1 MKSLIRL
8 LVLSA
13 LVFSFAS
20 QSFSQ
25 ETFPRN
31 GVADHREGLYAFT
44 NATIYKSWNEK
55 LDNATLVIR
64 KGRVEAVGQG
74 IAVPPGAVVIDA
86 KGKTIYPSFIEL
98 VSDYGMPKERPGGD
112 SGGGSWFNRRSV
124 HTAEDRGAHA
134 WNDALKPEFD
144 AAEVFKTDDKTAGDF
159 RKAGFGAVLTH
170 KRDGISRGSSALV
183 TLSDEREHEVIVKER
198 VGHHLSFRKGTAK
211 VTYPTSLM
219 GAIALLRQTYYDGKW
234 YAEVGRKEEVN
245 LSLEAWNDVL
255 GLRQFFEVGDKL
267 EVLRA
272 ARLGKEF
279 GITYTI
285 VGNGDEYQRLNEIKA
300 TGSPLVI
307 PVNFPDAY
315 DVEDPYD
322 ALSVSLAQMKHWE
335 LAPTNPARLEKAGMQ
350 FAITSEGVQR
360 KSDFIGKVKEAIKN
374 GLSKEQA
381 LKALTYTPAE
391 LTGSLDELGSLEK
404 GKLANF
410 IITNGDIFGDKT
422 KIYHNW
428 IKGKPFVFKDLTA
441 PDLEGEYMLTIADMA
456 YKLAVS
462 EDGDNFKMAIVVD
475 DSTKIDVK
483 NKISDGRITLSFKPD
498 SLSKMM
504 RLSGTINADSWMGT
518 GQDGNGNWVQWKA
531 TRSGDLQKDEAK
543 PEGRRGRRGNR
554 GGGDDTQ
561 TQMGEVTYPFTAFG
575 WTERPKPQTYVLK
588 NATVWTCDDLGVLE
602 NTDVLIKDG
611 KIAQI
616 ARNIN
621 RDDAIQIDAT
631 GKHVTPGIID
641 EHTHIAASRGINEG
655 AQASSAEVRIGD
667 VVDSEDIDIYRQL
680 SGGVTCAQILH
691 GSANPIGGQSA
702 IIKFRWGFSPEEMKY
717 EHAKPFI
724 KFALGENVKRS
735 RSSSNDRFPDSR
747 MGVEQVYVDYFTEA
761 KKYGELKR
769 SGKPFRTDIELECLL
784 EILESKRFITCHSY
798 RQSEINML
806 MKVAEQFGFRVN
818 TFTHILEGYKV
829 ADKMAEHGVGGS
841 SFSDWWA
848 YKFEVYEAIPH
859 NGAIMHEQ
867 GVTVAFNSD
876 DAEMARRLN
885 QEAAK
890 AVRFGGVSEE
900 EALKFVTIN
909 PAKLLHIDDHTGS
922 LKVGKDADVVLWSDH
937 PLSVYAKAEMTFV
950 DGIKFFDRN
959 EDAKLRQQ
967 VADERNRLIQKML
980 EAKKNGNSTQRPS
993 WRRPR
998 HYHCDTMEDE
1008 G

>member
-1 MKSLIRL
+1 
-8 LVLSA
+8 
-13 LVFSFAS
+13 
-20 QSFSQ
+20 
-25 ETFPRN
+25 
-31 GVADHREGLYAFT
+31 
-44 NATIYKSWNEK
+44 
-55 LDNATLVIR
+55 
-64 KGRVEAVGQG
+64 
-74 IAVPPGAVVIDA
+74 
-86 KGKTIYPSFIEL
+86 
-98 VSDYGMPKERPGGD
+98 
-112 SGGGSWFNRRSV
+112 
-124 HTAEDRGAHA
+124 
-134 WNDALKPEFD
+134 
-144 AAEVFKTDDKTAGDF
+144 
-159 RKAGFGAVLTH
+159 
-170 KRDGISRGSSALV
+170 
-183 TLSDEREHEVIVKER
+183 
-198 VGHHLSFRKGTAK
+198 
-211 VTYPTSLM
+211 
-219 GAIALLRQTYYDGKW
+219 
-234 YAEVGRKEEVN
+234 
-245 LSLEAWNDVL
+245 
-255 GLRQFFEVGDKL
+255 
-267 EVLRA
+267 
-272 ARLGKEF
+272 
-279 GITYTI
+279 
-285 VGNGDEYQRLNEIKA
+285 
-300 TGSPLVI
+300 
-307 PVNFPDAY
+307 
-315 DVEDPYD
+315 
-322 ALSVSLAQMKHWE
+322 
-335 LAPTNPARLEKAGMQ
+335 
-350 FAITSEGVQR
+350 
-360 KSDFIGKVKEAIKN
+360 
-374 GLSKEQA
+374 
-381 LKALTYTPAE
+381 
-391 LTGSLDELGSLEK
+391 
-404 GKLANF
+404 
-410 IITNGDIFGDKT
+410 
-422 KIYHNW
+422 
-428 IKGKPFVFKDLTA
+428 
-441 PDLEGEYMLTIADMA
+441 
-456 YKLAVS
+456 
-462 EDGDNFKMAIVVD
+462 MAIVVD

>member
-1 MKSLIRL
+1 MKSLVQL
-8 LVLSA
+8 LVLMA

-20 QSFSQ
+20 PSYSQ

-64 KGRVEAVGQG
+64 QGRVEAVGQG
-74 IAVPPGAVVIDA
+74 IAIPAGAVVIDA
-86 KGKTIYPSFIEL
+86 KGKSIYPSFIEL
-98 VSDYGMPKERPGGD
+98 VSDYGMPQERPQGNQGAV
-112 SGGGSWFNRRSV
+112 SWFNRRSV
-124 HTAEDRGAHA
+124 HTAENRGAYS

-144 AAEVFKTDDKTAGDF
+144 AGAVFKTNEKVAADF
-159 RKAGFGAVLTH
+159 RKEGFGAVLTH

-219 GAIALLRQTYYDGKW
+219 GAIALLRQTYYDGQW

-245 LSLEAWNDVL
+245 LSLEAWNKVL

-267 EVLRA
+267 ELLRA

-279 GITYTI
+279 GVTYTI
-285 VGNGDEYQRLNEIKA
+285 VGNGDEYQRLHEIKA

-335 LAPTNPARLEKAGMQ
+335 LAPTNPGRLEKAGVN
-350 FAITSEGVQR
+350 FALTSDGLQR
-360 KSDFIGKVKEAIKN
+360 KSDFLAKVRTALDN

-391 LTGSLDELGSLEK
+391 LSGALDELGTLDK

-410 IITNGDIFGDKT
+410 IITNGDVFDEKT
-422 KIYHNW
+422 RIYHNW
-428 IKGKPFVFKDLTA
+428 IKGKPFVFKDLSTPELA
-441 PDLEGEYMLTIADMA
+441 GEYALSIGDMA
-456 YKLAVS
+456 YKLVVS
-462 EDGDNFKMAIVVD
+462 EDDDKFKMAIKVD
-475 DSTKIDVK
+475 DSTRIDVK

-498 SLSKMM
+498 SLSGMM
-504 RLSGTINADSWMGT
+504 RLSGTLSASSWMGT
-518 GQDGNGNWVQWKA
+518 GQDGKGLWVQWKA
-531 TRSGDLQKDEAK
+531 TRSGDLPSQDKTKKDRQGKHNDAPSAEL
-543 PEGRRGRRGNR
+543 
-554 GGGDDTQ
+554 
-561 TQMGEVTYPFTAFG
+561 GEITYPFTAFG
-575 WTERPKPQTYVLK
+575 WTERPRPQTYVLK
-588 NATVWTCDDLGVLE
+588 NATVWTCDELGVLE
-602 NTDVLIKDG
+602 HTDVLIKDG

-616 ARNIN
+616 APNIN

-702 IIKFRWGFSPEEMKY
+702 IIKFRWGFAPEEMKY
-717 EHAKPFI
+717 QHAKPFI

-747 MGVEQVYVDYFTEA
+747 MGVEQVYVDHFTEA
-761 KKYGELKR
+761 KKYGALKR
-769 SGKPFRTDIELECLL
+769 SGKPYRKDLELECLL

-829 ADKMAEHGVGGS
+829 ADKMARHGVGGS

-890 AVRFGGVSEE
+890 AVRFGGLSEE

-937 PLSVYAKAEMTFV
+937 PLSIYAKAEMTFV

-967 VADERNRLIQKML
+967 VAQERNRLIQKML
-980 EAKKNGNSTQRPS
+980 EAKKNGGKTQRPA
-993 WRRPR
+993 WRRPP
-998 HYHCDTMEDE
+998 HYHCDSMDDE

>member
-8 LVLSA
+8 LA
-13 LVFSFAS
+13 LNAFLLLLAL

-55 LDNATLVIR
+55 LENATLVIR
-64 KGRVEAVGQG
+64 NGRVEAIGQG
-74 IAVPPGAVVIDA
+74 IAIPAGAVLIDA
-86 KGKTIYPSFIEL
+86 KGKTIYPSFTEL
-98 VSDYGMPKERPGGD
+98 VSDYGMPKERPGQNAD
-112 SGGGSWFNRRSV
+112 AGSWFNRRSV
-124 HTAEDRGAHA
+124 HTAENRGAYS
-134 WNDALKPEFD
+134 WNDALKPEYD
-144 AAEVFKTDDKTAGDF
+144 AGSVFKTDNKTADDF
-159 RKAGFGAVLTH
+159 RKAGFGTVLTH

-183 TLSDEREHEVIVKER
+183 TLSDDREHEVIVKER
-198 VGHHLSFRKGTAK
+198 VGHHLSFQKGSAD
-211 VTYPTSLM
+211 VSYPSSLM
-219 GAIALLRQTYYDGKW
+219 GAIALLRQTYYDGQW
-234 YAEVGRKEEVN
+234 YPQVGRNEEVN
-245 LSLEAWNDVL
+245 LSLEAWNKVL
-255 GLRQFFEVGDKL
+255 GLKQFFEVGDKL
-267 EVLRA
+267 ELLRA
-272 ARLGKEF
+272 AKLGKEF
-279 GITYTI
+279 GVTYTI
-285 VGNGDEYQRLNEIKA
+285 VGNGDEYQRLNEVKA
-300 TGSPLVI
+300 TGSPLVV

-335 LAPTNPARLEKAGMQ
+335 LAPTNPGRLEKAGIN
-350 FAITSEGVQR
+350 FAMTSEGVQR
-360 KSDFIGKVKEAIKN
+360 KSDFLGKIRDAISN

-391 LTGSLDELGSLEK
+391 LCGSLEVIGTLEK

-410 IITNGDIFGDKT
+410 LITNGDIFGEKT

-428 IKGKPFVFKDLTA
+428 IKGKPFVFKDLSA
-441 PDLEGEYMLTIADMA
+441 PDLDGQYLLSIGDMA
-456 YKLAVS
+456 YNLVVK
-462 EDGDNFKMAIVVD
+462 EDGEGFKMSIKVN
-475 DSTKIDVK
+475 DSTDIDVN
-483 NKISDGRITLSFKPD
+483 NKLNDGRITLTFKPD

-504 RLSGTINADSWMGT
+504 RLSGTINATSWMGT
-518 GQDGNGNWVQWKA
+518 GQDGAGNWLQWKA
-531 TRSGDLQKDEAK
+531 TRTGDNDQDNGGQE
-543 PEGRRGRRGNR
+543 EGRRGGRRGN
-554 GGGDDTQ
+554 DSAASSE
-561 TQMGEVTYPFTAFG
+561 MGKVTYPFTAFG

-588 NATVWTCDDLGVLE
+588 NATVWTCDDLGILE
-602 NTDVLIKDG
+602 NTDVLIKAG

-641 EHTHIAASRGINEG
+641 EHSHIAASRGINEG
-655 AQASSAEVRIGD
+655 AQSSSAEVRIGD
-667 VVDSEDIDIYRQL
+667 VLDSEDIDIYRQL
-680 SGGVTCAQILH
+680 SGGVTSSQILH

-702 IIKFRWGFSPEEMKY
+702 IIKLRWGFAPEELKNGN
-717 EHAKPFI
+717 AKPFI

-735 RSSSNDRFPDSR
+735 RSSSNDRFPDTR

-761 KKYGELKR
+761 KKYGELMR
-769 SGKPFRTDIELECLL
+769 SGKPFRKDLELECLL
-784 EILESKRFITCHSY
+784 EILENKRFVTCHSY
-798 RQSEINML
+798 VQSEINML
-806 MKVAEQFGFRVN
+806 MKVANRFGFHVN

-829 ADKMAEHGVGGS
+829 ADKMSEHGVGGS
-841 SFSDWWA
+841 TFSDWWA
-848 YKFEVYEAIPH
+848 YKFEVYEAIPY

-885 QEAAK
+885 QEAGK

-909 PAKLLHIDDHTGS
+909 PAKLLHIDNSTGS
-922 LKVGKDADVVLWSDH
+922 LKVGKDADVVLWSDN

-959 EDAKLRQQ
+959 EDAVLRQQ
-967 VADERNRLIQKML
+967 VAAERNRLIQKML
-980 EAKKNGNSTQRPS
+980 EAKKSGGNTQRPN

-998 HYHCDTMEDE
+998 QYHCDSMEDF
-1008 G
+1008 